1 MRKTTN
7 SVIVLAIELLTS
19 GFVQAQGTIYMS
31 NLGQPSSG
39 VATVGNNSWAAVN
52 FLTGN
57 NAGGYSLNSVQLAMI
72 GATGSPN
79 GFTVMIY
86 HEANNPA
93 AILPGSSLD
102 TLSGPSNPSTDGT
115 YTYTASSLT
124 LVPSTYYF
132 IVLTSGTAISNGA
145 YELNEG
151 ASYATSSDGGGGGLI
166 FSSSDGSNWRG
177 KPFTYAQF
185 GITAA
190 AVPEPSSAFLFLL
203 GSGVLMYVRRI
214 FHR

>member
-1 MRKTTN
+1 MRKITN

-72 GATGSPN
+72 GATGSPS

-86 HEANNPA
+86 NEANNPA

-102 TLSGPSNPSTDGT
+102 TLSGP
-115 YTYTASSLT
+115 SSLT

-132 IVLTSGTAISNGA
+132 IVLTSGTAISNDA

-185 GITAA
+185 GITAT

>member
-1 MRKTTN
+1 MRKITN

-57 NAGGYSLNSVQLAMI
+57 NAGGYSLNSVQLAMT
-72 GATGSPN
+72 GATGSPS

-86 HEANNPA
+86 NEANNPA

-102 TLSGPSNPSTDGT
+102 TLSGP
-115 YTYTASSLT
+115 SSLT

-132 IVLTSGTAISNGA
+132 IVLTSGTAISNDA

-185 GITAA
+185 GITAT